1 MTNEAVCASTTYDAV
16 AACVAYDAV
25 PFSTPLNEP
34 LNDPVLLK
42 NVSIRLTVAITD
54 GMPGCTPVA
63 GSASNCTLVSD
74 DAHIIW

>member
-25 PFSTPLNEP
+25 PFNTPLNEP

-63 GSASNCTLVSD
+63 GSASNCASVSA
-74 DAHIIW
+74 DAHMIW